1 MIVLQAGVGESLGRF
16 VCSFCVTA
24 QMFAFKLEL
33 ISATLCGPQSL
44 NPNFRPKTPTP
55 TPTHSPAQLQLE
67 PELKAEE
74 EEEP

>member
-1 MIVLQAGVGESLGRF
+1 
-16 VCSFCVTA
+16 
-24 QMFAFKLEL
+24 MFAFKLEL

-55 TPTHSPAQLQLE
+55 THSPAQLQLE
-67 PELKAEE
+67 PELKAEK